1 MGQPSIDELF
11 GTPVETPNM
20 PEIAE
25 KDLAKLATKYLAADA
40 LLADLEDRA
49 KQARKEAERAELQ
62 LLDAMQAAGMKS
74 FRLATT
80 GQLLTSSVK
89 HRFALPPK
97 SNAEDRTACLRWLSR
112 VGGKDLVQEDIHPS
126 TLTAFLRERLEKGKP
141 CSPVKIVNTV
151 NPVTGQEE
159 HETVTLIKDTPFRY
173 LSVRKGD

>member
-11 GTPVETPNM
+11 GTPVESPHA
-20 PEIAE
+20 PEVNE

-74 FRLATT
+74 FRLAST
-80 GQLLTSSVK
+80 GQLLTASVK
-89 HRFALPPK
+89 HRFQLPPK
-97 SNAEDRTACLRWLSR
+97 SNPEDRNECLKWLRR
-112 VGGKDLVQEDIHPS
+112 VGARDMVQEDVHPS

-141 CSPVKIVNTV
+141 CSPIKVVNTV
-151 NPVTGQEE
+151 NPITGAEE
-159 HETVTLIKDTPFRY
+159 NETVKLIKDTEFRY
-173 LSVRKGD
+173 LSVRKE